1 LTASELKTL
10 EASGT
15 GNGVRVLLFTA
26 KPDIEKIPEL
36 VIHGNT
42 LQMKDAAFVRELKQW
57 LRFSGSQAVELGD
70 GLYSAASGSPSLPRW
85 LGSPLFDIM
94 FRANSENDKYAKQTR
109 SSAGGAVFVSEVDDK
124 THWIEAGRC
133 CERFALQATSMGI
146 RIAML
151 NQTVEVPSAR
161 RPGKFSRLESWPTR
175 IGAALWAW

>member
-1 LTASELKTL
+1 M
-10 EASGT
+10 
-15 GNGVRVLLFTA
+15 LLFTA
-26 KPDIEKIPEL
+26 NPNIEKILEL

-57 LRFSGSQAVELGD
+57 LRFSGSRAVELGD

-109 SSAGGAVFVSEVDDK
+109 SSAGIAVFVSEVDDK

-133 CERFALQATSMGI
+133 YERFALQATSMGI
-146 RIAML
+146 RNAML
-151 NQTVEVPSAR
+151 NQTV
-161 RPGKFSRLESWPTR
+161 
-175 IGAALWAW
+175 